1 MAIIYDLPAAE
12 YHARPEISKSGLDKI
27 AQFPALFKA
36 HQNRPPESDDALIIG
51 QATHTLTLEP
61 EKFTSE
67 FCVMPAGLD
76 RRTKE
81 GKALAAELEASG
93 KTILTNSQYE
103 LCSGIALSVRA
114 NTVALDYL
122 TNGAVEVSFT
132 AEIEGVHVRGR
143 CDYLHPNKGIIDLKT
158 TKSASARSFAKS
170 IAEYRYHVQAAL
182 YTDLAEAN
190 GLFIPDFTFIAVE
203 KTYPYAVAIYQV
215 DREGMERGR
224 EIYRRDL
231 ALYKH
236 CLEMDDWPGYPE
248 EVQVLSLPAW
258 A

>member
-1 MAIIYDLPAAE
+1 MIIYDLPAAE

-36 HQNRPPESDDALIIG
+36 HQNRPPDADDALIIG

-67 FCVMPAGLD
+67 FAVMPQGLD

-114 NTVALDYL
+114 NTVALEYL
-122 TNGAVEVSFT
+122 TGGFAEVSFT
-132 AEIEGVHVRGR
+132 AEIEGVQVRGR
-143 CDYLHPNKGIIDLKT
+143 ADYLKTSGGLVDLKT
-158 TKSASARSFAKS
+158 TKSASPKAFAKS

-203 KTYPYAVAIYQV
+203 KTYPYAVAIYQL
-215 DREGMERGR
+215 DAQALERGR
-224 EIYRRDL
+224 ELYRRDL
-231 ALYKH
+231 AIYKH

-248 EVQVLSLPAW
+248 EVQVLSLPSW